1 MTDERRLE
9 IRERAAEWIFQ
20 QGVSTVLLCAILG
33 WIAWSVPRQVDA
45 IAATLK
51 EMESSHREER
61 ERRDATI
68 TGLLQRNRELLLE
81 LFRGTGKRSL
91 LEEN

>member
-33 WIAWSVPRQVDA
+33 WLAWSVPRQVDA
-45 IAATLK
+45 IAETLK
-51 EMESSHREER
+51 EMESSHRQER
-61 ERRDATI
+61 EQRDATI
-68 TGLLQRNRELLLE
+68 AALLQRNRDLLLE
-81 LFRGTGKRSL
+81 LIRDNGKRPISD
-91 LEEN
+91 E